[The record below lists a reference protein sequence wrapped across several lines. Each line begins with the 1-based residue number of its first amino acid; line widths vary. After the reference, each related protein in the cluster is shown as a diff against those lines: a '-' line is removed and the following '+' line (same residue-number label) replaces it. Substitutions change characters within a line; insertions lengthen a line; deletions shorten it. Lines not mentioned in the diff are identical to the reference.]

1 MGLLRAFSKNKF
13 TISMAGTKKSS
24 KEILYFLCLIIF
36 LAFFLTCL
44 LFPYKTILAN
54 RYLKFGYFHTILN
67 EFFKL
72 LFPLIQSSAP
82 LVFSGFAGWK
92 LISVL
97 KMDKTGEIRKLRSI
111 IIGVSILF
119 IASGIFIS
127 SVISKSR
134 NVPIRSSYS
143 VLLVLGVILSG
154 LILLIY
160 SLKSSLAKKIITSA
174 SLIIFI
180 LVIISFFSFSE
191 KKNAS
196 GPNVLFI
203 VVDTLRSDHTSIE
216 DPGKRTTGY
225 LKNTLLPD
233 SIYFRKGYSNSP
245 WTLPSISSMLTSKY
259 PSQLGIR
266 NLISKIGEREF
277 TLPELMREEGYIT
290 GGVISHILLN
300 ENYGFAQGFDYFS
313 DKNISGEY
321 GNHIAISSPG
331 VTEDALKF
339 IQSQKDRKFFLFL
352 HYFDPHYIYLDH
364 EKREDYSGKFTSKD
378 ISFLRN
384 QIRKKEFSTK
394 DTDYLKHCYD
404 TEIRYTDFYVG
415 RVIDE
420 LKKKGIY
427 DNTIIVFTSDH
438 GEEFVERGW
447 LGHSTTLYNEQ
458 TAVPIM
464 IKPADMEH
472 LRLRKF
478 EETPVSNID
487 LLPTLI
493 TMAKLKRMPGI
504 TGTDLF
510 GADPSDH
517 TFFGEVSQKEFG
529 SDIELVS
536 VVWKNWKMIKD
547 LKNNL
552 FELYNISRD
561 REEKLN
567 LTGSDPV
574 IYISTKLKIKLQR
587 WLKKVRKPGPSGKKR
602 SSLSDSEKRKLK
614 TLGYIN

>member
-1 MGLLRAFSKNKF
+1 
-13 TISMAGTKKSS
+13 MAGKKKSY
-24 KEILYFLCLIIF
+24 KEIFYFLSLIII
-36 LAFFLTCL
+36 LAFFSTCL
-44 LFPYKTILAN
+44 LFPYRTILAN
-54 RYLKFGYFHTILN
+54 RYLKFSYYHTILF

-82 LVFSGFAGWK
+82 LVFSGFTGWK

-97 KMDKTGEIRKLRSI
+97 KKGKTGEMRKLRPI
-111 IIGVSILF
+111 IIGVYTLI
-119 IASGIFIS
+119 IVSGIFIS
-127 SVISKSR
+127 SVISMSR
-134 NVPIRSSYS
+134 NVPAGASYP
-143 VLLVLGVILSG
+143 VLILSGVILSG
-154 LILLIY
+154 LILFIY
-160 SLKSSLAKKIITSA
+160 LLKSPGVKKTITSA
-174 SLIIFI
+174 SILIFI
-180 LVIISFFSFSE
+180 LVTISFFSFNS
-191 KKNAS
+191 KKNAV

-233 SIYFRKGYSNSP
+233 SIYFRRGYSNSP
-245 WTLPSISSMLTSKY
+245 WTLPSVSSMLTSKY

-266 NLISKIGEREF
+266 NLISKIGESEF
-277 TLPELMREEGYIT
+277 TIAELMREEGYRT

-300 ENYGFAQGFDYFS
+300 KNYGVSQGFDYFS

-331 VTEDALKF
+331 VTDDALKF
-339 IQSQKDRKFFLFL
+339 IRSQKDNKFFLFL

-364 EKREDYSGKFTSKD
+364 EKKEDYSGKFTSKD
-378 ISFLRN
+378 ISFLRE
-384 QIRKKEFSTK
+384 QIRKKEFSPD
-394 DTDYLKHCYD
+394 DTDYLKYCYD
-404 TEIRYTDFYVG
+404 TEIRYTDFYIG
-415 RVIDE
+415 RVIEE
-420 LKKKGIY
+420 LKKNRIY

-464 IKPADMEH
+464 IKPADKGH
-472 LRLRKF
+472 LKLGKL

-493 TMAKLKRMPGI
+493 TMAKLKRMPGMS
-504 TGTDLF
+504 GTDLF
-510 GADPSDH
+510 GADPNDH

-529 SDIELVS
+529 SDIELIS
-536 VVWKNWKMIKD
+536 VVWNNWKMIKD

-552 FELYNISRD
+552 FEIYNIISD

-567 LTGSDPV
+567 LSGIDPV
-574 IYISTKLKIKLQR
+574 ISSKLKLKLQR
-587 WLKKVRKPGPSGKKR
+587 WLKKVRKPGVSGKKR
-602 SSLSDSEKRKLK
+602 SSLSDSEKEKLK

>member
-1 MGLLRAFSKNKF
+1 M
-13 TISMAGTKKSS
+13 
-24 KEILYFLCLIIF
+24 
-36 LAFFLTCL
+36 
-44 LFPYKTILAN
+44 ILAN
-54 RYLKFGYFHTILN
+54 RYLKFGYFHTILY

-82 LVFSGFAGWK
+82 LVFSGFAGSK
-92 LISVL
+92 LLSIL
-97 KMDKTGEIRKLRSI
+97 NTDKTQEIRKLRSI
-111 IIGVSILF
+111 MIGVNILI

-127 SVISKSR
+127 SVISISR
-134 NVPIRSSYS
+134 NVPIGSSYPI
-143 VLLVLGVILSG
+143 LLFSGAMLSG

-160 SLKSSLAKKIITSA
+160 KMKSPAVKKILTLA
-174 SLIIFI
+174 SIIIFI
-180 LVIISFFSFSE
+180 LVSISFVSFNE
-191 KKNAS
+191 KKKSS
-196 GPNVLFI
+196 GPNVVFI
-203 VVDTLRSDHTSIE
+203 VVDTLRSDHTSIQ
-216 DPGKRTTGY
+216 DPVKRTTGY

-233 SIYFRKGYSNSP
+233 SIYFRRGYSNSP
-245 WTLPSISSMLTSKY
+245 WTLPSVSSMLTSKY

-277 TLPELMREEGYIT
+277 TITELMREEGYRT

-300 ENYGFAQGFDYFS
+300 NNYGFAQGFDYFS

-331 VTEDALKF
+331 VTKDAIKF
-339 IQSQKDRKFFLFL
+339 IRSQKDMKFFLFL

-364 EKREDYSGKFTSKD
+364 EKREGYSGKFTSKD
-378 ISFLRN
+378 ISFLRD
-384 QIRKKEFSTK
+384 QIRKKEFSSD
-394 DTDYLKHCYD
+394 DTDYLKYCYD

-415 RVIDE
+415 KVIEE
-420 LKKKGIY
+420 LKKNGVY
-427 DNTIIVFTSDH
+427 DNTIIIFTSDH

-464 IKPADMEH
+464 IKPADKEH
-472 LRLRKF
+472 LHLRKL

-493 TMAKLKRMPGI
+493 TMANLKRMPRL
-504 TGTDLF
+504 TGKDLF
-510 GADPSDH
+510 RTDPYDH

-536 VVWKNWKMIKD
+536 VVWNNWKMIKD

-552 FELYNISRD
+552 FELYNISGD

-567 LTGSDPV
+567 LSGSDPV
-574 IYISTKLKIKLQR
+574 ISAKLKLKLQR
-587 WLKKVRKPGPSGKKR
+587 WLKKVREPGPAGKKR
-602 SSLSDSEKRKLK
+602 SSLTDSEKEKLK